1 MGGLVGY
8 VNDLFCNGNKVDDL
22 CTIGKVQGKAAL
34 AVAASHRKLGL
45 RAVCVYQHQPVT
57 GYDIGIHH
65 HVQGDIDLG
74 NAVTADQGHGHNTL
88 TICQRTV
95 EDRQTREVGVGG
107 SNCLQ
112 SGRIFLRTGGN
123 IYPMAGQ
130 NACLIQVEVYIGIG
144 NQSRNHFLF
153 LKDKATICTMAALS
167 QANGAVSGSHGG
179 IHNRGVAFGRAF
191 IGLGV
196 SYITTVT
203 LCGFGAVLSA
213 GGIVVADVVGKAVIQ
228 SRNRFLCNQDFV
240 ADRAVAALSQAC
252 FGAGCCNSR
261 VNHFGVV
268 GGGDNFLCNQDF
280 VADRAVAALSQ
291 ACFGAGCCNSRVNH
305 FGVVGGGDNFLG
317 DQYFITVTA
326 VATFSQARFGAG
338 GSYGNIFNYVC
349 MIVGIDRK
357 ALCRNDIVT
366 AFALLCCGCS
376 LRYTSSRNFR
386 NILIIVSEGVSFLSP
401 GYALVAINAISITGI
416 AFFCTGGIFCIANF
430 CMDVIEKVF

>member
-1 MGGLVGY
+1 M
-8 VNDLFCNGNKVDDL
+8 

-167 QANGAVSGSHGG
+167 QA
-179 IHNRGVAFGRAF
+179 
-191 IGLGV
+191 
-196 SYITTVT
+196 
-203 LCGFGAVLSA
+203 
-213 GGIVVADVVGKAVIQ
+213 
-228 SRNRFLCNQDFV
+228 
-240 ADRAVAALSQAC
+240 
-252 FGAGCCNSR
+252 
-261 VNHFGVV
+261 
-268 GGGDNFLCNQDF
+268 
-280 VADRAVAALSQ
+280 
-291 ACFGAGCCNSRVNH
+291 CFGAGCCNSRVNH

-366 AFALLCCGCS
+366 AFCTAVLL
-376 LRYTSSRNFR
+376 LFPP
-386 NILIIVSEGVSFLSP
+386 LH
-401 GYALVAINAISITGI
+401 
-416 AFFCTGGIFCIANF
+416 
-430 CMDVIEKVF
+430 K

>member
-1 MGGLVGY
+1 M
-8 VNDLFCNGNKVDDL
+8 
-22 CTIGKVQGKAAL
+22 
-34 AVAASHRKLGL
+34 
-45 RAVCVYQHQPVT
+45 
-57 GYDIGIHH
+57 
-65 HVQGDIDLG
+65 
-74 NAVTADQGHGHNTL
+74 
-88 TICQRTV
+88 
-95 EDRQTREVGVGG
+95 
-107 SNCLQ
+107 
-112 SGRIFLRTGGN
+112 
-123 IYPMAGQ
+123 
-130 NACLIQVEVYIGIG
+130 
-144 NQSRNHFLF
+144 
-153 LKDKATICTMAALS
+153 
-167 QANGAVSGSHGG
+167 
-179 IHNRGVAFGRAF
+179 
-191 IGLGV
+191 
-196 SYITTVT
+196 
-203 LCGFGAVLSA
+203 
-213 GGIVVADVVGKAVIQ
+213 
-228 SRNRFLCNQDFV
+228 
-240 ADRAVAALSQAC
+240 
-252 FGAGCCNSR
+252 
-261 VNHFGVV
+261 V

>member
-1 MGGLVGY
+1 M
-8 VNDLFCNGNKVDDL
+8 

-268 GGGDNFLCNQDF
+268 GGGDNFL
-280 VADRAVAALSQ
+280 
-291 ACFGAGCCNSRVNH
+291 
-305 FGVVGGGDNFLG
+305 G

-366 AFALLCCGCS
+366 AFALLCCCCS

-401 GYALVAINAISITGI
+401 GYALVSINAISITGI

>member
-268 GGGDNFLCNQDF
+268 GGGDNFL
-280 VADRAVAALSQ
+280 
-291 ACFGAGCCNSRVNH
+291 
-305 FGVVGGGDNFLG
+305 G

-366 AFALLCCGCS
+366 AFALLCCCCS
-376 LRYTSSRNFR
+376 PRYTSSRNFR

-401 GYALVAINAISITGI
+401 GYELVAINAISITGI

>member
-167 QANGAVSGSHGG
+167 QANGAVSGSHGS

-268 GGGDNFLCNQDF
+268 GGGDNFLGN
-280 VADRAVAALSQ
+280 
-291 ACFGAGCCNSRVNH
+291 
-305 FGVVGGGDNFLG
+305 
-317 DQYFITVTA
+317 QYFITVTA

-349 MIVGIDRK
+349 MIVGIGRK

-366 AFALLCCGCS
+366 AFALLCCCCS

-386 NILIIVSEGVSFLSP
+386 NILIIVSEGVSSLSL
-401 GYALVAINAISITGI
+401 GYARVAINAINITGI

-430 CMDVIEKVF
+430 FMDVIEKVF

>member
-1 MGGLVGY
+1 M
-8 VNDLFCNGNKVDDL
+8 
-22 CTIGKVQGKAAL
+22 
-34 AVAASHRKLGL
+34 
-45 RAVCVYQHQPVT
+45 
-57 GYDIGIHH
+57 
-65 HVQGDIDLG
+65 
-74 NAVTADQGHGHNTL
+74 
-88 TICQRTV
+88 
-95 EDRQTREVGVGG
+95 
-107 SNCLQ
+107 
-112 SGRIFLRTGGN
+112 
-123 IYPMAGQ
+123 
-130 NACLIQVEVYIGIG
+130 
-144 NQSRNHFLF
+144 
-153 LKDKATICTMAALS
+153 
-167 QANGAVSGSHGG
+167 
-179 IHNRGVAFGRAF
+179 AFGRAF

-268 GGGDNFLCNQDF
+268 GGGDNFLGN
-280 VADRAVAALSQ
+280 
-291 ACFGAGCCNSRVNH
+291 
-305 FGVVGGGDNFLG
+305 
-317 DQYFITVTA
+317 QYFITVTA

-349 MIVGIDRK
+349 MIVGIGRK

-366 AFALLCCGCS
+366 AFALLCCCCS

-386 NILIIVSEGVSFLSP
+386 NILIIVSEGVSALSL
-401 GYALVAINAISITGI
+401 GYARVAINAINITGI

-430 CMDVIEKVF
+430 FMDVIEKVF

>member
-1 MGGLVGY
+1 M
-8 VNDLFCNGNKVDDL
+8 

-268 GGGDNFLCNQDF
+268 GGGDNFL
-280 VADRAVAALSQ
+280 
-291 ACFGAGCCNSRVNH
+291 
-305 FGVVGGGDNFLG
+305 G

-366 AFALLCCGCS
+366 AFALLCCCCS

>member
-153 LKDKATICTMAALS
+153 LKDKAAICTMAALS

-268 GGGDNFLCNQDF
+268 GGGDNFL
-280 VADRAVAALSQ
+280 
-291 ACFGAGCCNSRVNH
+291 
-305 FGVVGGGDNFLG
+305 G

-357 ALCRNDIVT
+357 ALCRNGIAT
-366 AFALLCCGCS
+366 AFALLCCCCS

-386 NILIIVSEGVSFLSP
+386 NILIIVSEGFSFLSL
-401 GYALVAINAISITGI
+401 GYEPVAINAISPLTQYNG
-416 AFFCTGGIFCIANF
+416 ALGAAL
-430 CMDVIEKVF
+430 MAYQVASRQK

>member
-1 MGGLVGY
+1 MIKQKRDRPVGGLVGC

-144 NQSRNHFLF
+144 NQSGNHFLF
-153 LKDKATICTMAALS
+153 LKDKAAICTMAALS

-228 SRNRFLCNQDFV
+228 SRNRFLCNQYFV

-261 VNHFGVV
+261 VNHFGVI
-268 GGGDNFLCNQDF
+268 
-280 VADRAVAALSQ
+280 
-291 ACFGAGCCNSRVNH
+291 
-305 FGVVGGGDNFLG
+305 GGGDNFLG
-317 DQYFITVTA
+317 NQYFITVTA
-326 VATFSQARFGAG
+326 VAAFSQARFGAG
-338 GSYGNIFNYVC
+338 GSYGSIYNFVC
-349 MIVGIDRK
+349 MIVEIDRK
-357 ALCRNDIVT
+357 GLCRNGIAT
-366 AFALLCCGCS
+366 AFALLCCCCS

-386 NILIIVSEGVSFLSP
+386 NILIIVSEGFSFLSL
-401 GYALVAINAISITGI
+401 GYEPVAINAISITGI

>member
-1 MGGLVGY
+1 MGGLVGC
-8 VNDLFCNGNKVDDL
+8 VNNLFCNGNKVDDL

-167 QANGAVSGSHGG
+167 QANGAVSGSHGS

-268 GGGDNFLCNQDF
+268 GGGDNFLGN
-280 VADRAVAALSQ
+280 
-291 ACFGAGCCNSRVNH
+291 
-305 FGVVGGGDNFLG
+305 
-317 DQYFITVTA
+317 QYFITVTA

-349 MIVGIDRK
+349 MIVGIGRK

-366 AFALLCCGCS
+366 AFALLCCCCS

-386 NILIIVSEGVSFLSP
+386 NILIIVSEGVSSLSL
-401 GYALVAINAISITGI
+401 GYARVAINSINITGI

-430 CMDVIEKVF
+430 FMDVIEKVF

>member
-144 NQSRNHFLF
+144 NQSGNHFLF
-153 LKDKATICTMAALS
+153 LKDKAAICTMAALS

-261 VNHFGVV
+261 VNHFGVI
-268 GGGDNFLCNQDF
+268 
-280 VADRAVAALSQ
+280 
-291 ACFGAGCCNSRVNH
+291 
-305 FGVVGGGDNFLG
+305 GGGDNFLG
-317 DQYFITVTA
+317 NQYFITVTA
-326 VATFSQARFGAG
+326 VAAFSQARFGAG
-338 GSYGNIFNYVC
+338 GSYGSIYNFVC
-349 MIVGIDRK
+349 MIVEIDRK
-357 ALCRNDIVT
+357 GLCRNGIAT
-366 AFALLCCGCS
+366 AFALLCCCCS

-386 NILIIVSEGVSFLSP
+386 NILISVSEGFSFLSL
-401 GYALVAINAISITGI
+401 GYEPVAINAISITGI

>member
-1 MGGLVGY
+1 MGGLVGC

-268 GGGDNFLCNQDF
+268 GGGDNFLGN
-280 VADRAVAALSQ
+280 
-291 ACFGAGCCNSRVNH
+291 
-305 FGVVGGGDNFLG
+305 
-317 DQYFITVTA
+317 QYFITVTA

-349 MIVGIDRK
+349 MIVGIGRK

-366 AFALLCCGCS
+366 AFALLCCCCS

-386 NILIIVSEGVSFLSP
+386 NILIIVSEGVSSLSL
-401 GYALVAINAISITGI
+401 GYARVAINAINITGI

-430 CMDVIEKVF
+430 FMDVIEKVF

>member
-1 MGGLVGY
+1 MGGLVGC

-144 NQSRNHFLF
+144 NQSGNHFLF
-153 LKDKATICTMAALS
+153 LKDKAAICTMAALS

-228 SRNRFLCNQDFV
+228 SRNRFLCNQYFV

-261 VNHFGVV
+261 VNHFGVI
-268 GGGDNFLCNQDF
+268 GE
-280 VADRAVAALSQ
+280 
-291 ACFGAGCCNSRVNH
+291 
-305 FGVVGGGDNFLG
+305 GDNFLG
-317 DQYFITVTA
+317 NQYFITVTA
-326 VATFSQARFGAG
+326 VAAFSQARFGAG
-338 GSYGNIFNYVC
+338 GSYGSIYNFVC
-349 MIVGIDRK
+349 MIVEIDRK
-357 ALCRNDIVT
+357 GLCRNGIAT
-366 AFALLCCGCS
+366 AFALLCCCCS

-386 NILIIVSEGVSFLSP
+386 NILIIVSEGFSFLSL
-401 GYALVAINAISITGI
+401 GYEPVAINSISITGI

>member
-1 MGGLVGY
+1 M
-8 VNDLFCNGNKVDDL
+8 

-228 SRNRFLCNQDFV
+228 SRNRFP
-240 ADRAVAALSQAC
+240 
-252 FGAGCCNSR
+252 
-261 VNHFGVV
+261 
-268 GGGDNFLCNQDF
+268 CNQDF

-366 AFALLCCGCS
+366 AFALLCCCCS

-386 NILIIVSEGVSFLSP
+386 NILIIVSEGVSSLSL
-401 GYALVAINAISITGI
+401 GYARVAINAINITGI

>member
-268 GGGDNFLCNQDF
+268 GGGDNFL
-280 VADRAVAALSQ
+280 
-291 ACFGAGCCNSRVNH
+291 
-305 FGVVGGGDNFLG
+305 G

-366 AFALLCCGCS
+366 AFALLCCCCS

>member
-1 MGGLVGY
+1 M
-8 VNDLFCNGNKVDDL
+8 

-268 GGGDNFLCNQDF
+268 GGGDNFL
-280 VADRAVAALSQ
+280 
-291 ACFGAGCCNSRVNH
+291 
-305 FGVVGGGDNFLG
+305 G

-366 AFALLCCGCS
+366 AFALLCCCCS
-376 LRYTSSRNFR
+376 PRYTSSRNFR

-401 GYALVAINAISITGI
+401 GYELVAINAISITGI

>member
-1 MGGLVGY
+1 MGGLVGC
-8 VNDLFCNGNKVDDL
+8 VNNLFCNGNKVDDL

-268 GGGDNFLCNQDF
+268 GGGDNFLGN
-280 VADRAVAALSQ
+280 
-291 ACFGAGCCNSRVNH
+291 
-305 FGVVGGGDNFLG
+305 
-317 DQYFITVTA
+317 QYFITVTA

-349 MIVGIDRK
+349 MIVGIGRK

-366 AFALLCCGCS
+366 AFALLCCCCS

-386 NILIIVSEGVSFLSP
+386 NILIIVSEGVSSLSL
-401 GYALVAINAISITGI
+401 GYARVAINAINITGI

-430 CMDVIEKVF
+430 FMDVIEKVF